1 MVQPVTPDSW
11 GDTRYVEAA
20 HCILTDSETMEIT
33 QCQNE
38 FLEAYTRY
46 YCFRDGTNKLDNKI
60 SREEIAERLSEE
72 DNRRETMEEILYKAM
87 LEEEEKGRIE
97 AIGTAQQE
105 EDCSHQ
111 KEKDYSHQQKEE
123 DYPQTVS

>member
-11 GDTRYVEAA
+11 GDARYLNAA
-20 HCILTDSETMEIT
+20 QCIWTDSETMEIT

-46 YCFRDGTNKLDNKI
+46 YCFRDRTNKLDNKI
-60 SREEIAERLSEE
+60 SREELAERISEE

-97 AIGTAQQE
+97 AIKTAQQE
-105 EDCSHQ
+105 E
-111 KEKDYSHQQKEE
+111 DYSHQQKEE
-123 DYPQTVS
+123 D